1 MTTFLQQLQ
10 KNTTQTTLTE
20 NGAKTYTTSNSKL
33 LDFFALAGAMR
44 NNIED
49 AEQLFEQAY
58 YEDKKRAIKCL
69 FYIRDIRGGIGERNL
84 FRKLYKKFVQL
95 DTKLANKNLQHIPE
109 FGRWDDIFVG
119 DLEIAAAIIKK
130 QLQQDLLNYQNKQP
144 ISIMAKWLPSENA
157 SSDATKKLA
166 KLLRKHL
173 NMTSKEYRQTLS
185 TLRSYLNI
193 LETYM
198 STSRWAEIDYSK
210 IPSQALR
217 KHLKAFNRH
226 DQERLQQYF
235 TNVAKGEQKINT
247 DTLFTYEV
255 LDIIRQG
262 HYDEANIIWDNL
274 PNYCEDSKGIVVA
287 DVSGSMEGRPLDVAV
302 SLALYFAERNIGV
315 FKNTFLTFSE
325 KPQLVTIE
333 GETLAQKF
341 GNISTADWGF
351 NTNIEAVFDTIL
363 KSAIDANSTQEDL
376 PDIIYIISDMEFD
389 ECIQANDTIFEN
401 AKKQYF
407 DSGYQLPHIVF
418 WNVDARNIQLPATK
432 FDDNV
437 TLVSG
442 LSHSIFQNVVA
453 GVSPIEFVYQILDS
467 DRYSVVGL

>member
-173 NMTSKEYRQTLS
+173 NMTTL
-185 TLRSYLNI
+185 
-193 LETYM
+193 
-198 STSRWAEIDYSK
+198 
-210 IPSQALR
+210 
-217 KHLKAFNRH
+217 
-226 DQERLQQYF
+226 
-235 TNVAKGEQKINT
+235 
-247 DTLFTYEV
+247 
-255 LDIIRQG
+255 
-262 HYDEANIIWDNL
+262 
-274 PNYCEDSKGIVVA
+274 
-287 DVSGSMEGRPLDVAV
+287 
-302 SLALYFAERNIGV
+302 
-315 FKNTFLTFSE
+315 
-325 KPQLVTIE
+325 
-333 GETLAQKF
+333 
-341 GNISTADWGF
+341 
-351 NTNIEAVFDTIL
+351 
-363 KSAIDANSTQEDL
+363 
-376 PDIIYIISDMEFD
+376 
-389 ECIQANDTIFEN
+389 
-401 AKKQYF
+401 
-407 DSGYQLPHIVF
+407 
-418 WNVDARNIQLPATK
+418 
-432 FDDNV
+432 
-437 TLVSG
+437 
-442 LSHSIFQNVVA
+442 
-453 GVSPIEFVYQILDS
+453 
-467 DRYSVVGL
+467 